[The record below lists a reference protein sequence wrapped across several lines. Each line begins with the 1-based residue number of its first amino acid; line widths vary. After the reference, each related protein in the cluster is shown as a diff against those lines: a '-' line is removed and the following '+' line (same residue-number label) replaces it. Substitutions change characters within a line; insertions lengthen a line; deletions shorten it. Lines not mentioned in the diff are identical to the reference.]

1 MKLIY
6 FLLLITPVL
15 PKVKVVNNLYVFP
28 GEVALVFYGLFLLYK
43 QKIPSFLIKSK
54 ASKFLLWFWIVM
66 IFFSILNFPFY
77 PSPGDFLR
85 AIKGLIYVPV
95 IYIGYRYR
103 ERLPKDMLFY
113 GTLSVLIN
121 LTNYFLIKVPQYGFE
136 IWQPEALYSG
146 FSNYYFDFATL
157 TINLIPKGAHGVY
170 GDYSVLLIAISLYQ
184 IARREI
190 SLVAGSGMILLFTI
204 SVFLTV
210 SRGSFFTFVFFWFLI
225 LIWYLPR
232 RANILKK
239 LFVLLVFGVII
250 LSLFSVTIFNP
261 NIATIPLIQKIIYTI
276 DSYQVR
282 GTESN
287 FQMRIGGWISTLY
300 AMGDYPYRILIG
312 CGYNLLCIKDYMQSA
327 AQRYGIYTMIAL
339 PESLIFLA
347 YQFGGMIGLILL
359 LLFLISVIKPC
370 FHSNSQPYLPL
381 FGIYFLALLPTNFFS
396 GASIIADLL
405 YSQILLVIGYL
416 HKYDYQNAKDL
427 NNHR

>member
-28 GEVALVFYGLFLLYK
+28 GEVALIFYGLFLLYK

-54 ASKFLLWFWIVM
+54 ASKFLLWFWVVL

-77 PSPGDFLR
+77 PSLGDFFR

-136 IWQPEALYSG
+136 IWQLEALYSG
-146 FSNYYFDFATL
+146 LSVYYLDLAQL
-157 TINLIPKGAHGVY
+157 TINIIPKGAHGVY
-170 GDYSVLLIAISLYQ
+170 GDYSVLLIAITLYQ
-184 IARREI
+184 IARKEV
-190 SLVAGSGMILLFTI
+190 SLMAGLGLILLFAI
-204 SVFLTV
+204 SVLLTV
-210 SRGSFFTFVFFWFLI
+210 SRGSLFTFVFFWFLI

-232 RANILKK
+232 KVSMLKR
-239 LFVLLVFGVII
+239 LLILLVFIVII
-250 LSLFSVTIFNP
+250 LGFLGAIIFGP
-261 NIATIPLIQKIIYTI
+261 YIMKLPMIQKIAYTLE
-276 DSYQVR
+276 SYQVR

-287 FQMRIGGWISTLY
+287 IQMRIGGWFSTLY

-312 CGYNLLCIKDYMQSA
+312 CGYNLMCIKDYMQSA

-347 YQFGGMIGLILL
+347 FQFGGIFGLILL